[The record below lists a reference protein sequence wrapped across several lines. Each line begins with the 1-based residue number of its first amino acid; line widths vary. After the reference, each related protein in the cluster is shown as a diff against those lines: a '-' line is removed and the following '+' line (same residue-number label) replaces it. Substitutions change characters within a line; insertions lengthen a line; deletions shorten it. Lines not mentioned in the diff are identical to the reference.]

1 MNIPESPRVIYQ
13 FNPLAEVSCQLR
25 FPTILKIGTQEP
37 AEFQD
42 RIRSQYPIYEIVQNL
57 DLSPELQNLL
67 TKFSNP
73 LTTDFIYQF
82 TSEDL
87 TWRFFLH
94 KEFIALATKQYSRY
108 EEFKNRLKT
117 LIGVFEEIY
126 NPNFYSQVRLK
137 YVDLIIQSELNLQ
150 EKWTELIQPHFA
162 NELQIQEFSESIV
175 DFINIIN
182 LQIKDQGGI
191 ILKHGLVNLENEE
204 KNIEEQG
211 YLIET
216 EFFTPPT
223 INIQKGNDVW
233 KCLDQYHALS
243 GRIFRWSI
251 TEKLHDAMG
260 PQPIDNNA
268 S

>member
-13 FNPLAEVSCQLR
+13 LNPLAEVSCQLR
-25 FPTILKIGTQEP
+25 FPTILKIGAQEP

-57 DLSPELQNLL
+57 DLSPELHNLL

-73 LTTDFIYQF
+73 LTTDLIYQF

-87 TWRFFLH
+87 TWRVFLH
-94 KEFIALATKQYSRY
+94 KDFIALATRQYSRY
-108 EEFKNRLKT
+108 EDFKNRLKT

-137 YVDLIIQSELNLQ
+137 YVDLIIQSELNIK
-150 EKWTELIQPHFA
+150 EEWTELIQPHLA

-191 ILKHGLVNLENEE
+191 VLKHGLVNLENEE
-204 KNIEEQG
+204 KNIEEQA

-216 EFFTPPT
+216 EFFTLP

-233 KCLDQYHALS
+233 KCLDQYNALS

-251 TEKLHDAMG
+251 TKKLHDAMS

>member
-13 FNPLAEVSCQLR
+13 FNPLAEVSCQLS

-73 LTTDFIYQF
+73 LTSDLIYQF

-87 TWRFFLH
+87 AWRVFLH
-94 KEFIALATKQYSRY
+94 KNFIALATRQYSRY
-108 EEFKNRLKT
+108 EDFKNRLKI

-137 YVDLIIQSELNLQ
+137 YVDLIIQSELNIK
-150 EKWTELIQPHFA
+150 EEWTELIQPYLA
-162 NELQIQEFSESIV
+162 NELQIHEFSGSII
-175 DFINIIN
+175 DFINIIK
-182 LQIKDQGGI
+182 LRMKDQGEI
-191 ILKHGLVNLENEE
+191 VLKHGLVHLENEE
-204 KNIEEQG
+204 KNIEEEG

-216 EFFTPPT
+216 EFFTLPN
-223 INIQKGNDVW
+223 NIQKGNDVW
-233 KCLDQYHALS
+233 KRLDQYNALS

-251 TEKLHDAMG
+251 TKKLHDAMS
-260 PQPIDNNA
+260 PQPIDNNP